1 MSFARAAAR
10 RVRRTAVRT
19 LLVLA
24 DACDA
29 AAYMWEKS
37 LMAPQA
43 PPYGKP

>member
-1 MSFARAAAR
+1 MSFAQAAAR

-24 DACDA
+24 DTCEA

-37 LMAPQA
+37 LMVPQA
-43 PPYGKP
+43 PPHGKP